1 MKSIFQSKTFWVN
14 VLGAGAAVLNGP
26 LGADV
31 PPEALAAIVAA
42 LNIAVRFVTSEPV
55 SLTGR

>member
-1 MKSIFQSKTFWVN
+1 MKPIWRSKTFWVN
-14 VLGAGAAVLNGP
+14 VLGAGAGLLNGP

-31 PPEALAAIVAA
+31 PPETLAVIVAA
-42 LNIAVRFVTSEPV
+42 LNIAVRFVTSDGV